1 MNNYEKKKK
10 WLESIT
16 DKATDLQKQTAE
28 IKQRIDLKIAS
39 IDDYLA
45 KREIELEK
53 AKKQYLKYCERV
65 ANA

>member
-28 IKQRIDLKIAS
+28 IKQQIDLKIAS